1 MNIPAYKYGNV
12 YILAAVFVDSRSVEI
27 SAISEILTAEAGQ
40 VYVGRRGGGCLV
52 RLWPCH
58 RQARM

>member
-40 VYVGRRGGGCLV
+40 AYVGRGGGLFGKAV
-52 RLWPCH
+52 
-58 RQARM
+58 AMS